1 MKNKNNE
8 EKVEKGETMLAMAKY
23 LQGFDGTHGAVS
35 PQWRLTFWHILL
47 WNTVDLN
54 YLLLFCSFLNING
67 QIERMSFFLIDI
79 YWTKY

>member
-35 PQWRLTFWHILL
+35 PQWRLTF
-47 WNTVDLN
+47 
-54 YLLLFCSFLNING
+54 
-67 QIERMSFFLIDI
+67 
-79 YWTKY
+79 